1 MKKQQVKKLVLAK
14 ETVRALVDM
23 ASVRGGYPQS
33 DGAICGGET
42 ATSCRPYYCPR
53 EDTD

>member
-1 MKKQQVKKLVLAK
+1 MKKKQVKKLVLAK
-14 ETVRALVDM
+14 ETVLALVDA

-33 DGAICGGET
+33 GAAICGGTTE
-42 ATSCRPYYCPR
+42 TSCRPYYCPR